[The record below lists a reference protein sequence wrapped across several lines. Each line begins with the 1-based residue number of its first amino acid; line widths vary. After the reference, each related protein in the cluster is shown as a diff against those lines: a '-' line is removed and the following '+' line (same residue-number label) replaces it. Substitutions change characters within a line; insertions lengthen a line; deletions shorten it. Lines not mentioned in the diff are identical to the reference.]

1 MPYFRYKARNRDA
14 YIVTDIMEAPDKS
27 EVVRRIKNNNM
38 VPLDVIELKLTS
50 LLKGKEINI
59 TSGVSRQ
66 DLVFFLSQ
74 FYNLLHSGLS
84 IIESLKIIIDQT
96 QNKYLKKYLINILQD
111 IRNGSPLHKAL
122 ARQKKVFPKLMV
134 EMVKVGEMIGKI
146 EDVIYDMYIYYKKQL
161 KTTNDIKGAMMYPIF
176 MFVAT
181 IGVTIFL
188 LTFVVPTFQ
197 STFAEMGQDLPGV
210 TQFILN
216 VADFVKTKL
225 IYVVLVIVLF
235 ITLALMYNRTDKGRM
250 FYSNLALKLPL
261 IKGIYRKGNLI
272 RIASTYS
279 TLLSNS
285 VNAVEGLDITKEIL
299 TNRVFIDI
307 LDKAST
313 NIQNG
318 IPISKAFEKHWAVD
332 PVFAS
337 MVAIGE
343 ETATLGVMLKNISEY
358 YDAEME
364 VTVQRLKKFMEP
376 IVLIIL
382 ASIVGTILLAVMIP
396 MFSMME
402 TGVQ

>member
-235 ITLALMYNRTDKGRM
+235 ITLALMFNRTDKGRM

>member
-225 IYVVLVIVLF
+225 IYVVLVLVLF

-250 FYSNLALKLPL
+250 FYSKLALKLPL

>member
-402 TGVQ
+402 TGIQ

>member
-250 FYSNLALKLPL
+250 FYSKLALKLPL

>member
-197 STFAEMGQDLPGV
+197 STFAEMGKELPAI

-225 IYVVLVIVLF
+225 IYVVLVLVLF
-235 ITLALMYNRTDKGRM
+235 ITVALMFNRTDKGRM
-250 FYSNLALKLPL
+250 FYSKLALKLPL